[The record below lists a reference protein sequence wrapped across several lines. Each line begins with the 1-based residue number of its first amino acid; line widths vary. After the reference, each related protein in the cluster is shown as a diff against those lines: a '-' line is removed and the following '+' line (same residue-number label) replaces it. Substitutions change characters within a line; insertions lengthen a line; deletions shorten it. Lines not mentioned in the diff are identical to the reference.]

1 MYLHQGL
8 MEYQRKKKSVGESQ
22 PWVKKVEN

>member
-8 MEYQRKKKSVGESQ
+8 MECQRKKKSVGESQ
-22 PWVKKVEN
+22 PWVRKVEN